1 MYVCMHVR
9 TFAQAN
15 LLQTMSWRLNRMF
28 DGDFEALPRALEFS
42 ADFLPIRYLECV
54 DGRRAY
60 VASCPPHIISG
71 HIVRRSPSKETL
83 LIIFHDELVVYPRQ
97 KFGIDSNLP
106 VQFVWLALDGRLREA
121 RVYGRGDRMHSLA
134 ITGYAQRGSKHHILA
149 HRLLAWT
156 FKCPYSLSGWQ
167 WNEHFD
173 TDHIDEDHGNNRL
186 SNLQLWRRDG
196 SDGHRAS
203 AGRLGGNKKARLA

>member
-1 MYVCMHVR
+1 MHIR

-15 LLQTMSWRLNRMF
+15 LIEIMSLQLNRMF
-28 DGDFEALPRALEFS
+28 DGNFEALPRAHVFS
-42 ADFLPIRYLECV
+42 TEFLPIRYLECV
-54 DGRRAY
+54 DCKRAY
-60 VASCPPHIISG
+60 VASCPR
-71 HIVRRSPSKETL
+71 HIVGGRLAKRSPSNETL
-83 LIIFHDELVVYPRQ
+83 LMIFNDELAVYPRQ

-106 VQFVWLALDGRLREA
+106 VRFVWLALDGRLREA
-121 RVYGRGDRMHSLA
+121 RVYGRGDRMRSLA
-134 ITGYAQRGSKHHILA
+134 ITGYSQRGSKHHILA

-186 SNLQLWRRDG
+186 SNVQLWRRDG